1 MNWVTKS
8 EAIWKMSRDYQN
20 DLYFTQRVIYATK
33 WLYQLQKKTFKI
45 VDVIVF
51 FSACWIMNT
60 RWMFKTVS
68 DYSKNKLMLFLLWDC
83 VTVVL
88 DLVFHLKQFHTTLII
103 ACSICFCC
111 WEAFNH
117 TTKDFVWMT
126 FNRLKSHFKVY
137 WKNLNWIEMLVQQ
150 QENIYGR

>member
-1 MNWVTKS
+1 MICISLSGWY
-8 EAIWKMSRDYQN
+8 MQQN
-20 DLYFTQRVIYATK
+20 CCTNY
-33 WLYQLQKKTFKI
+33 KKETFQI